1 MNSVVILHKKNKD
14 GGESLRFAIRSWQK
28 YYPELAK
35 IAVVGDKEDWFGDNI
50 LYIPCD
56 MGSNDMLNTVNAVKE
71 VVAHEEIP
79 CEFIFVG
86 DNLFLLNR
94 VATMHIVI
102 PKFERHLLPLMTE
115 FYSVITLNNVMRDRI
130 DNMVVLTQMP
140 VMLEKEK
147 IVSVMENCRD
157 LSLGIALLQPIYF
170 TDFPFMP
177 VVVDW
182 KHDNWAVPV
191 ISDKPVSSGLDKYLR
206 SKFFMYHM
214 GKGWC
219 KELKDKLA
227 ELFPEPSVYEQT
239 DS

>member
-1 MNSVVILHKKNKD
+1 MYSVVILHKKTKD

-102 PKFERHLLPLMTE
+102 PKFERHLLPVFMNP
-115 FYSVITLNNVMRDRI
+115 SSAGSLNKVMAIRV
-130 DNMVVLTQMP
+130 DNMPVLTQMP
-140 VMLEKEK
+140 VMLEKDE
-147 IVSVMENCRD
+147 IVSVLENCPE
-157 LSLGIALLQPIYF
+157 LEQGQALLQPVYF
-170 TDFPFMP
+170 EAFTFMP
-177 VVVDW
+177 LVIDW
-182 KHDNWAVPV
+182 RHDNWAIPV
-191 ISDKPVSSGLDKYLR
+191 VSDKPVSSGLDKYLR
-206 SKFFMYHM
+206 SKFFMYHLE
-214 GKGWC
+214 KGWC

-227 ELFPEPSVYEQT
+227 KLFPEPSVYEQT